1 MSLYDIFNIHKETV
15 LFSEGGFNV
24 KCILKPS
31 ANHKGY
37 NLNGFSSF
45 TGCTFSKDGEA
56 FFGDTFEL
64 TINLQALQKYTE
76 AIPTRGWLVA
86 VQFPQLNYKWL
97 DFTIENAPIDRT
109 LGTVLLRCS
118 AVNEKTGRSAYG
130 SCSSQAPKAPAYA
143 DKDKT
148 YKTTRRS
155 GGI

>member
-1 MSLYDIFNIHKETV
+1 MSLYDTFNIHKETV

-31 ANHKGY
+31 SNHTGY
-37 NLNGFSSF
+37 KLNGFSTF

-64 TINLQALQKYTE
+64 TINLNALQKHTK
-76 AIPTRGWLVA
+76 AVPMRGWIVS
-86 VQFPQLNYKWL
+86 VEFPQLNYKWC
-97 DFTIENAPIDRT
+97 DFTIENAPLDRT

-118 AVNEKTGRSAYG
+118 AFKYQPDSKYVTGAACGQMS
-130 SCSSQAPKAPAYA
+130 PPDPEAPAHA
-143 DKDKT
+143 
-148 YKTTRRS
+148 RQS